1 MTKKE
6 FTQIIKKFQEVK
18 TEIKRINEVVYS
30 SSLNNSLD
38 TMPIGIDAL
47 ETLWLDT
54 IEKAVNDDGDW
65 ISYWI
70 YELDFG
76 KKAKKGTVQDGDGK
90 NLPIKTISDL
100 YNLIKR

>member
-54 IEKAVNDDGDW
+54 IKTAVNDKGDW

-100 YNLIKR
+100 YNLIK